1 VVGKVEFE
9 QSLRPVLAAGA
20 LVGLWLVVVNGV
32 LASRGSHREGT
43 VPRGLAWVSLI
54 SGIGLILIDLGF
66 G

>member
-20 LVGLWLVVVNGV
+20 LVGLWLVVNGV